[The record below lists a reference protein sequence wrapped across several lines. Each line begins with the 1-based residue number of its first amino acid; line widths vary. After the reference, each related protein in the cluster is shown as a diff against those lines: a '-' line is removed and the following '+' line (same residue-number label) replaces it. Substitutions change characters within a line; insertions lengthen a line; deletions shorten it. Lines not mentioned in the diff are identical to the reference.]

1 MAAYLLPMLIDAEV
15 PVPLGV
21 GMPVLLAVGMP
32 VSLDVGIRE
41 ADGKDGGGM
50 EWGREEVVSWRALV
64 LSAGVVVAGCAC
76 EFLCP

>member
-1 MAAYLLPMLIDAEV
+1 MLLDEEM
-15 PVPLGV
+15 PVPLG
-21 GMPVLLAVGMP
+21 VGMP

-41 ADGKDGGGM
+41 ADGKGGGGM
-50 EWGREEVVSWRALV
+50 EWGWEEVVSWRALV